1 MSKIFYQKLAINNIK
16 KNGKTYFPYILTC
29 ISTIAMFYIMNFISV
44 NDGLDTMYGGREL
57 KTILNL
63 GNYVIG
69 FFSVVFLFYTN
80 SFLIKRRKKE
90 LGLYN
95 ILGMEKKHIAK
106 LLFWETL
113 FVAIISMILGL
124 LSGIAVSKLI
134 FLVLLKILNFKVT
147 MGFVISTNSIIKTV
161 ILFGSIFL
169 LTLINNMRQIHL
181 AKPVELLK
189 GGQIGEK
196 EPKTKWILTLIGIL
210 SLGAGYYIAL
220 TTEAPLAALN
230 MFFLAAILVMIGT
243 WSLFTA
249 GSIALLKMLRK
260 NKKFYYKTN
269 HFINVSGMIYRM
281 KQNAVGLANICIL
294 STTVLVMLSTTVS
307 LYIGI
312 EDVLRTRFP
321 RDISINVKNVS
332 KEKTEMINNLIK
344 EQADKDNITLKNIV
358 KYRSSSL
365 PMIQDKNYFTDNG
378 NDFDAS
384 NASNLGFLEFI
395 PLSEYNDLE
404 SKSITLNENEVLLF
418 TNRGEIVEDS
428 INILGNEF
436 KIKERINTMTVDGI
450 ASSVAANGYFIIV
463 PDEKTIEKIY
473 SSSTQADMKIEDLSY
488 YFAFDTDDN
497 AEKEIDL
504 TNEINSKIKQLS
516 LDARCEG
523 LEESRES
530 AFSLYGGL
538 FFLGIFLGALFIMA
552 TVLIIYYKQISEGY
566 DDKERFEIMQ
576 KVGMSKEEIKK
587 SIGNQVLMV
596 FFLPLVTA
604 IIHIAFAFKVIV
616 KLFEV
621 LAFTNVTLFVI
632 CTAGTISVFAIF
644 YAIVYFLTSR
654 VYYKIVS

>member
-1 MSKIFYQKLAINNIK
+1 MSKMFYQKLAITNIK

-29 ISTIAMFYIMNFISV
+29 ISTIAMFYIMHFISL
-44 NDGLDTMYGGREL
+44 NDGLNTMSGGTDL
-57 KTILNL
+57 KMILNL
-63 GNYVIG
+63 GTYVIG

-106 LLFWETL
+106 VLFWETF
-113 FVAIISMILGL
+113 FVALISMTLGL
-124 LSGIAVSKLI
+124 FLGIAVSKLM
-134 FLVLLKILNFKVT
+134 FLVLLKILQFKVP
-147 MGFVISTNSIIKTV
+147 MGFMISIKSLIKTAV
-161 ILFGSIFL
+161 LFGFVFV
-169 LTLINNMRQIHL
+169 LTFMNNLRQIHL

-189 GGQIGEK
+189 GGQVGEK

-210 SLGAGYYIAL
+210 SLGVGYYIAL

-243 WSLFTA
+243 WALFTA

-307 LYIGI
+307 LYIGM
-312 EDVLRTRFP
+312 EDMLRTRYP
-321 RDISINVKNVS
+321 RDISINAKNVS
-332 KEKTEMINNLIK
+332 KEKTEMIDNLIK

-365 PMIQDKNYFTDNG
+365 PMIQDKNYFTDNV
-378 NDFDAS
+378 DYLDA
-384 NASNLGFLEFI
+384 NNVGFLEFM

-404 SKSITLNENEVLLF
+404 NKSITLKENEVLLF
-418 TNRGEIVEDS
+418 TYRGEIAEDS

-436 KIKERINTMTVDGI
+436 KIKERINSMTVDGI
-450 ASSVAANGYFIIV
+450 ASSIVFNGYFIVV

-473 SSSTQADMKIEDLSY
+473 ASSTQADGKMEDLSY

-497 AEKEIDL
+497 AEKEIAL
-504 TNEINSKIKQLS
+504 TNEINSKINQIS
-516 LDARCEG
+516 IDAYCEG

-530 AFSLYGGL
+530 FFSLYGGL

-616 KLFEV
+616 KLLE
-621 LAFTNVTLFVI
+621 LLILTNVTLFAI
-632 CTAGTISVFAIF
+632 CTAGTIFVFAIF
-644 YAIVYFLTSR
+644 YTIVYFLTSR

>member
-1 MSKIFYQKLAINNIK
+1 
-16 KNGKTYFPYILTC
+16 
-29 ISTIAMFYIMNFISV
+29 
-44 NDGLDTMYGGREL
+44 
-57 KTILNL
+57 
-63 GNYVIG
+63 
-69 FFSVVFLFYTN
+69 
-80 SFLIKRRKKE
+80 
-90 LGLYN
+90 
-95 ILGMEKKHIAK
+95 
-106 LLFWETL
+106 
-113 FVAIISMILGL
+113 
-124 LSGIAVSKLI
+124 
-134 FLVLLKILNFKVT
+134 
-147 MGFVISTNSIIKTV
+147 MGFIISTNSIVKTV
-161 ILFGSIFL
+161 ILFGFIFV

-189 GGQIGEK
+189 GGQVGEK

-220 TTEAPLAALN
+220 TTESPLAALN

-249 GSIALLKMLRK
+249 GSIALLKILRK

-307 LYIGI
+307 LYIGM
-312 EDVLRTRFP
+312 EDVLRTRYP
-321 RDISINVKNVS
+321 RDISISAKNLS
-332 KEKTEMINNLIK
+332 KEKTEMINNVIK

-365 PMIQDKNYFTDNG
+365 AMIQDKNYFTDGESN
-378 NDFDAS
+378 FDA
-384 NASNLGFLEFI
+384 NNLGFLEFV

-404 SKSITLNENEVLLF
+404 NKSITLKENEVMLF
-418 TNRGEIVEDS
+418 TYRGEVAEDS

-436 KIKERINTMTVDGI
+436 KIKERINSMTVDGI
-450 ASSVAANGYFIIV
+450 ASAVAANGYFIIV

-473 SSSTQADMKIEDLSY
+473 ASSTQADGKIEDLSY

-497 AEKEIDL
+497 AEKEIAL
-504 TNEINSKIKQLS
+504 TNEINNKIKQLS
-516 LDARCEG
+516 IDARCEG

-530 AFSLYGGL
+530 FFSLYGGL

-596 FFLPLVTA
+596 FFLPVVTA

-616 KLFEV
+616 KLLAV
-621 LAFTNVTLFVI
+621 LNLTNVTLFVI
-632 CTAGTISVFAIF
+632 CTAGTIFVFAIF

>member
-1 MSKIFYQKLAINNIK
+1 MSKMFYQKLAITNIK

-29 ISTIAMFYIMNFISV
+29 ISTIAMFYIMHFISL
-44 NDGLDTMYGGREL
+44 NDGLNTMSGGTDL
-57 KTILNL
+57 KMILNL
-63 GNYVIG
+63 GTYVIG

-106 LLFWETL
+106 VLFWETF
-113 FVAIISMILGL
+113 FVALISMTLGL
-124 LSGIAVSKLI
+124 FLGIAVSKLM
-134 FLVLLKILNFKVT
+134 FLVLLKILQFKVP
-147 MGFVISTNSIIKTV
+147 MGFIISTKSLIKTAA
-161 ILFGSIFL
+161 LFGFVFV
-169 LTLINNMRQIHL
+169 LTLMNNLRQIHL

-189 GGQIGEK
+189 GGQVGEK

-210 SLGAGYYIAL
+210 SLGVGYYIAL

-243 WSLFTA
+243 WALFTA

-307 LYIGI
+307 LYIGM
-312 EDVLRTRFP
+312 EDMLRTRYP
-321 RDISINVKNVS
+321 RDISINAKNVS

-358 KYRSSSL
+358 KYQSSSL

-378 NDFDAS
+378 DYLDA
-384 NASNLGFLEFI
+384 NNLGFLEFI

-404 SKSITLNENEVLLF
+404 NKSITLKENEVLLF
-418 TNRGEIVEDS
+418 TYRGEIAEDS

-436 KIKERINTMTVDGI
+436 KIKERINSMTVDGI
-450 ASSVAANGYFIIV
+450 ASSIVVNGYFIIV

-473 SSSTQADMKIEDLSY
+473 ASSTQADGKMEDLSY

-497 AEKEIDL
+497 AEKEIAL
-504 TNEINSKIKQLS
+504 TNEINSKINQIS
-516 LDARCEG
+516 IDAYCEG

-530 AFSLYGGL
+530 FFSLYGGL

-616 KLFEV
+616 KL
-621 LAFTNVTLFVI
+621 LAALILTNVTLFAI
-632 CTAGTISVFAIF
+632 CTAGTIFVFAIF
-644 YAIVYFLTSR
+644 YAIVYFLTSQ